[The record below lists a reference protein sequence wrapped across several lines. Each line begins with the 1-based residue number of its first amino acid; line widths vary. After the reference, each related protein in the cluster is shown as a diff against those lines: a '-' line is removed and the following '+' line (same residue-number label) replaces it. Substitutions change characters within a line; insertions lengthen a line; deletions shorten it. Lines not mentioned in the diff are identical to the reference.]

1 MKIIRQ
7 ILLSR
12 TRVRIVDGDLT
23 DAPVTAIVNAA
34 NSSLQH
40 GGGVAAAI
48 VRKGGAIIQE
58 ESNLISFVPVG
69 ECAVTSAG
77 RLTAQYVIHTVGPRW
92 GEGDEE
98 VKLRS
103 AIRNTL
109 KTAEVRGFATIA
121 LPAISAG
128 IFGFPKD
135 LCARIVVEEI
145 GSFVSQNS
153 VIKEIDIYLIDPQII
168 EFFSA
173 QMDRLERDALA

>member
-1 MKIIRQ
+1 MKIIRE
-7 ILLSR
+7 ILLNK
-12 TRVRIVDGDLT
+12 TRVRTIDGDLT

-34 NSSLQH
+34 NSHLQH
-40 GGGVAAAI
+40 GGGVAGAI
-48 VRKGGAIIQE
+48 VRKGGSVIQE
-58 ESNLISFVPVG
+58 ESNLVGFVPVG

-77 RLTAQYVIHTVGPRW
+77 RLPARYVIHTVGPRW
-92 GEGDEE
+92 GEGNEE
-98 VKLRS
+98 TKLQE
-103 AIRNTL
+103 ALRNTL
-109 KTAEVRGFATIA
+109 KTAEARGFSTIA

-153 VIKEIDIYLIDPQII
+153 VIKEIDIYLTDPQII

-173 QMDRLERDALA
+173 NMDRLKEPS